1 MNLSKSAQLGRYA
14 RTALRRIDRPESELQ
29 AWTDEYLTACGIEY
43 IRVPDTTNGEAI
55 RRALCGIPDNT
66 ALIPVGGYSL
76 AMSLELKTRSKMH
89 GRQLDN
95 ARRVPWV
102 IAQTEGEVELAVRE
116 FMAAAEKVRKLLRDG
131 K

>member
-29 AWTDEYLTACGIEY
+29 AFTDDYLTARGIEY
-43 IRVPDTTNGEAI
+43 IRVPDTQNGEAI
-55 RRALCGIPDNT
+55 RRALCGMPDNT

-102 IAQTEGEVELAVRE
+102 IAQDEREVERAVSDFVR
-116 FMAAAEKVRKLLRDG
+116 AAEKVKKLLRDTV
-131 K
+131 